1 MKKTIIGSWTIYGI
15 EVYENERKKLEEL
28 LKNNTITSSILHKVL
43 HFPGPIS
50 IDCTNHKIYFWK
62 TIGVTFNVNGH
73 APGKNFSFSIA
84 TLPAIEKVLRN
95 WNLSDSE
102 IGRKIKETL
111 NLPQN
116 VVANKKELLLV
127 FKFF

>member
-50 IDCTNHKIYFWK
+50 IDCDE
-62 TIGVTFNVNGH
+62 
-73 APGKNFSFSIA
+73 S
-84 TLPAIEKVLRN
+84 
-95 WNLSDSE
+95 
-102 IGRKIKETL
+102 
-111 NLPQN
+111 
-116 VVANKKELLLV
+116 
-127 FKFF
+127 